1 MQPLV
6 DQFLDYLSLERGLS
20 ENTRLAY
27 GADLHAFLDYLQQKR
42 VSSVNDVRRPQVLDF
57 LMDQKDRGLQANS
70 IARRMVAVKV
80 FFRYLQQEGLLRQN
94 VTESMETPRLWKI
107 LPDTLSVK
115 EVERLLESARSRGRH
130 RLRDGAILET
140 LYGTGLRISELAR
153 LTLDDLHFDDGYL
166 RCLGKGRKE
175 RVVPLGGAAAA
186 SLRAYLSEARPVL
199 AKRNPDGRALFLTVR
214 GGPFSRKTL
223 WVLIRGAARHA
234 GIAKHVT
241 PHTLRHSFA
250 SHLLA
255 NGAPLRVIQEM
266 LGHSDIATTQIYT
279 HVDSSRLK
287 HVHSRFHPRA

>member
-1 MQPLV
+1 MQALV

-27 GADLHAFLDYLQQKR
+27 GADLKAFLDYLQQCR
-42 VSSVNDVRRPQVLDF
+42 ISSVNDVRRPMVLDF

-94 VTESMETPRLWKI
+94 ITESMETPRLWKI

-115 EVERLLESARSRGRH
+115 EVERLLEAARKRGRH

-140 LYGTGLRISELAR
+140 LYGTGLRISELAK
-153 LTLDDLHFDDGYL
+153 LTLDDLHFDAGYL

-175 RVVPLGGAAAA
+175 RVVPLGGAAAVA
-186 SLRAYLSEARPVL
+186 LRAYLAEQRPWLARRD
-199 AKRNPDGRALFLTVR
+199 ATERGLFLTTR
-214 GGPFSRKTL
+214 GRPFSRKTL
-223 WVLIRGAARHA
+223 WRLIRNAARSA
-234 GIAKHVT
+234 GLQKPVT
-241 PHTLRHSFA
+241 PQTLRHSFA

-287 HVHSRFHPRA
+287 HIHSRFHPRA